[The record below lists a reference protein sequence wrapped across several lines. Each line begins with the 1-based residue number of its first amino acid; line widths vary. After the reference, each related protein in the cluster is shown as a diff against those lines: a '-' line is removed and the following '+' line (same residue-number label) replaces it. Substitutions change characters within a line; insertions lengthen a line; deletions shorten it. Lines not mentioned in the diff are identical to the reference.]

1 MIRGEQVVYSL
12 RLKRL
17 WHDAE
22 GVPRG
27 PAELM
32 ITALPE
38 CDDTGKVIRVIGFSM
53 DVSHLRHQARI
64 QRVRMEEA
72 LEARKNQE
80 MFYDTV
86 FCPDDKDREW
96 NTDETVAGLS
106 RDQESSIGVS

>member
-1 MIRGEQVVYSL
+1 MIRGERVAYSL

-22 GVPRG
+22 GEPRG

-32 ITALPE
+32 VTALPE

-53 DVSHLRHQARI
+53 DVSHLRHQARV

-86 FCPDDKDREW
+86 CCPENKNREQS
-96 NTDETVAGLS
+96 TDETGVGLS
-106 RDQESSIGVS
+106 